1 LNKNL
6 KLEKILNRSENGR
19 KQFTR
24 FDSKHMTLVIDNKKW
39 PCKTI
44 HKVLR
49 TDSKIKSY
57 RIKKMGTYLVDS
69 KHPQFF
75 MEFSTIFGGDIRET
89 QLHSYG
95 IVRETQLPH

>member
-39 PCKTI
+39 PCKRI
-44 HKVLR
+44 H
-49 TDSKIKSY
+49 
-57 RIKKMGTYLVDS
+57 KKMGTYLVDS
-69 KHPQFF
+69 EDPPFS
-75 MEFSTIFGGDIRET
+75 MEFSTIFGGDMRET
-89 QLHSYG
+89 QLLGNG
-95 IVRETQLPH
+95 IVK